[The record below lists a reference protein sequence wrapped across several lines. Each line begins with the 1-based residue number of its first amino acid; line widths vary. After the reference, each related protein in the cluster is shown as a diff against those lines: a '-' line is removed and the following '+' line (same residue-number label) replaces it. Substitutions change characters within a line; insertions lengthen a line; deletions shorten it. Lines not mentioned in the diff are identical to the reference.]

1 MDSLEAKDIINHL
14 IKQKKAALVFTPN
27 AEIVVQAHADKEFL
41 EILRSAQLILPDG
54 SSLLWAAK
62 ALKKPLKAR
71 VTGIDLMQ
79 LLLPEAEK
87 KGWTVF
93 FLGAKQEILEKAV
106 FNTLRNYPS
115 LKLAGYH
122 HGYFKNDI
130 IPLQVINQVKPDLL
144 FVGMGAPKQERWLYQ
159 YKNQLECGVAMVVG
173 GSFDILAGKTKRA
186 PFWMQKR
193 GLEWLYRYLQEPAR
207 IKRSLLLPKFVGL
220 VLAERKRLRKKEGLF

>member
-1 MDSLEAKDIINHL
+1 MVDFLEAKDSINHL
-14 IKQKKAALVFTPN
+14 IEQKKTALVFTPN

-41 EILRSAQLILPDG
+41 EILRSADLILPDG

-62 ALKKPLKAR
+62 VLKKPLKTR

-79 LLLPEAEK
+79 ILLSEAEK

-93 FLGAKQEILEKAV
+93 FLGTKQEILEQAV
-106 FNTLRNYPS
+106 FNTQKNYPS

-122 HGYFKNDI
+122 HGYFCDDT
-130 IPLQVINQVKPDLL
+130 IPLQAINQVKPDLL

-159 YKNQLECGVAMVVG
+159 HKNLLECGVAMVVG
-173 GSFDILAGKTKRA
+173 GSFDILAEKTKRA

-193 GLEWLYRYLQEPAR
+193 GLEWLYRYFQEPAR
-207 IKRSLLLPKFVGL
+207 IKRSLLLPQFVGL
-220 VLAERKRLRKKEGLF
+220 VLSERKRLRK